1 MSYLDDN
8 LPDFSNLDLPEDGL
22 VPTFADSSSATSPAA
37 SSGGIGLGTGLSAGA
52 SLMGGIGKYMQGQE
66 TQQADDYNA
75 SLALMEGTFNVE
87 QLGMEEESTLAT
99 QKAMYAKAG
108 VEQSGSVLDVAL
120 STATQYEYSKQVAN
134 FNAESAANMDTYEG
148 KIAKSQG
155 EMGLATGI
163 LGAVGK
169 LL

>member
-8 LPDFSNLDLPEDGL
+8 LPDFGTLGLPDDGL
-22 VPTFADSSSATSPAA
+22 VSMPTTVPMANTPVASPA
-37 SSGGIGLGTGLSAGA
+37 SIGIGNAFSAGA
-52 SLMGGIGKYMQGQE
+52 SLMGGIGSYMQGEE
-66 TQQADDYNA
+66 TQKADDYNA

-87 QLGMEEESTLAT
+87 QLGMEESSTLAT